1 MRGRSLLTQGLPSS
15 DFGAET
21 VIKFDVYDSYTEYFS
36 GTLGKIGLHS

>member
-1 MRGRSLLTQGLPSS
+1 MG
-15 DFGAET
+15 ET